1 MDDSFNE
8 LIQFPVWPLPETA
21 VRVLWKFLLGCLII
35 TLRDTIVPLCGVK
48 VLHCAGGGGGG
59 RDVGDGGGTLWCDGS
74 NSSSSGRG

>member
-35 TLRDTIVPLCGVK
+35 TLRDTIVPVCGVK
-48 VLHCAGGGGGG
+48 SSTAQEGGG